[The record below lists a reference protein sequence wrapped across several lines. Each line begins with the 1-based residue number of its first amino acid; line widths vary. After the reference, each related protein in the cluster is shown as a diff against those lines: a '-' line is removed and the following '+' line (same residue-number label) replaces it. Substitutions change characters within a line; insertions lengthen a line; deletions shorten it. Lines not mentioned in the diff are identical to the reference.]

1 MGLFDGIEKLI
12 NEHGSAVI
20 LKQRID
26 LANDKYSAL
35 EDKNSILEQKIALL
49 EAENKSLRANLEK
62 AEAKSET
69 LRKLT
74 TNTNGGLDKVKV
86 NIILLLAQQ
95 DSYQGN
101 IVQKLSLNPQVAA
114 FHLEELEKMEF
125 IYRSI
130 SMTSQEFPWEL
141 LQEGR
146 RYLIVNGLIT

>member
-101 IVQKLSLNPQVAA
+101 IVQKLSLNPQVKEGN
-114 FHLEELEKMEF
+114 F
-125 IYRSI
+125 
-130 SMTSQEFPWEL
+130 L
-141 LQEGR
+141 LDYAMR
-146 RYLIVNGLIT
+146 